1 MIYKYK
7 TTFTRPGNATTYS
20 AGDAVCNSD
29 GDVLTLVPGGSF
41 SHGRIVGAKLS
52 ISNGNAPLT
61 NATFELLLF
70 NDDANIPTLTDNS
83 AFAMTAAAEE
93 DLIGYTTFA
102 LETTGSSGSSVA
114 WDVNSGLLIPFEWK
128 KVSGVAQSIYGV
140 LTTTAAYDPISE
152 NTVVD
157 VTVYVEE
164 LPA

>member
-1 MIYKYK
+1 MIYRYK
-7 TTFTRPGNATTYS
+7 TTFTRPGNATSYS
-20 AGDAVCNSD
+20 AGDAVCNAD

-52 ISNGNAPLT
+52 ISNSNTT
-61 NATFELLLF
+61 NASFQLFFF
-70 NDDANIPTLTDNS
+70 NDDANIPALTDNS

-93 DLIGYTTFA
+93 DLIGYTTLA
-102 LETTGSSGSSVA
+102 LETTGSSGSVCA

-128 KVSGVAQSIYGV
+128 KVAGVAQSIYGV
-140 LTTTAAYDPISE
+140 LTTTAAYDPIGE
-152 NTVVD
+152 LTVVD